1 MPQPTRASTKTKAE
15 QEAQH
20 KALRRAEQANI
31 LAGIRPILE
40 AEEQLLAFGR
50 ARIAG
55 GWRGKL
61 NVGPEAFFAPFAN
74 VALTERR
81 FVVQHVHHTTGRPS
95 EMLPHSY
102 ALGTISRATFTDIE
116 TFGGEPACRLILH
129 LQNGLYVRL
138 RLRGQLNFASAKN
151 MVELFDSLTLAQ
163 RATTVSPLQT
173 TCANCHQILDQDYKF
188 CPFCGTGQA
197 SASGITL
204 ATGEE
209 GETRRQGEEETEAP
223 FTYPAQEMDF
233 AYERGDQPAEFGIAL
248 PLPEVEQPEAEAET
262 TPEEETAPPET
273 GITTAEAPDVED
285 NPAPDAPEEM
295 LDGVA
300 PENFAETGLATPQ
313 SDNALGEPQQPTAET
328 PQTVS
333 AQLEGPRE
341 TLEPDDLTTMDYPLA
356 ADFDTTEPMPT
367 TATAAEVGAN
377 MDFGQYEA
385 QDYAEFPFSEG
396 NAAQR
401 DAGQATAL
409 NVADDNSDIVRDDIS
424 EAFLPHASSEEQ
436 AGSTAE
442 ASAEHADE
450 HHDLFTDATPHATG
464 DENIDF
470 NVPITENREQGTSEM
485 RGGEDSS
492 LIPHPSSL
500 PDTENQP

>member
-1 MPQPTRASTKTKAE
+1 MPQPTRATTKTKAE

-31 LAGIRPILE
+31 LAGVRPILE

-61 NVGPEAFFAPFAN
+61 NVGPEAFFAPYAN

-81 FVVQHVHHTTGRPS
+81 FIVQHVHHTSGRPS

-138 RLRGQLNFASAKN
+138 RLRGQLNFAAAQN
-151 MVELFDSLTLAQ
+151 MVKLFDSLTLAQ

-173 TCANCHQILDQDYKF
+173 ACANCHQVLDQDYKF
-188 CPFCGTGQA
+188 CPFCGTAQA

-204 ATGEE
+204 ATE
-209 GETRRQGEEETEAP
+209 GQDPGNRKQETEEP
-223 FTYPAQEMDF
+223 PTYPTQEMDF

-248 PLPEVEQPEAEAET
+248 PLPDVEQPEVEVET
-262 TPEEETAPPET
+262 TPAEETAPPET
-273 GITTAEAPDVED
+273 GITTAETPDVED
-285 NPAPDAPEEM
+285 NLASDAPEDM
-295 LDGVA
+295 LEGVA
-300 PENFAETGLATPQ
+300 PENFAGTASATPQ
-313 SDNALGEPQQPTAET
+313 NDNALGEPQPPATETA
-328 PQTVS
+328 QTES
-333 AQLEGPRE
+333 AQPEGPRQ
-341 TLEPDDLTTMDYPLA
+341 TLEPDDLTTFDYPLA

-367 TATAAEVGAN
+367 TATASEVGAG
-377 MDFGQYEA
+377 MEFGQYEA

-396 NAAQR
+396 DAAQR
-401 DAGQATAL
+401 DAGQTQAL

-424 EAFLPHASSEEQ
+424 EAFLPHASSEGQ
-436 AGSTAE
+436 AGGATEATAE
-442 ASAEHADE
+442 QTAE
-450 HHDLFTDATPHATG
+450 HHDSFAADTPHATG
-464 DENIDF
+464 DDNVDF
-470 NVPITENREQGTSEM
+470 NVPTANNEGAVSQPPVTTDRTPNTE
-485 RGGEDSS
+485 
-492 LIPHPSSL
+492 HPT
-500 PDTENQP
+500 PNTENQP